1 MCGAELRTL
10 APWSSFS
17 FPAEFLWRRRP
28 VKDRR
33 HRCFAFT
40 FKLAT
45 FSLTGRTDVGAQAV
59 MHRHTERQSG
69 NVFLKVCQHCTT
81 RTSFTL
87 AFYCSAAILHIGGPT
102 DSVDAT
108 APQSATAAA
117 SLSNSRDC
125 VAVVQQQQP
134 VPAILK
140 FSGQPELKRKGRFSF

>member
-1 MCGAELRTL
+1 
-10 APWSSFS
+10 
-17 FPAEFLWRRRP
+17 
-28 VKDRR
+28 
-33 HRCFAFT
+33 
-40 FKLAT
+40 
-45 FSLTGRTDVGAQAV
+45 

-117 SLSNSRDC
+117 SLSNSQNC
-125 VAVVQQQQP
+125 VVVVQQQQS

-140 FSGQPELKRKGRFSF
+140 FWPTRTEKEGSVQLLSSSTVRCPACTFCLNSTWLKSSGRPSRAYTICFAFPIA